1 MNGRRVL
8 IARIRNPWQELRL
21 LSPSDTSA
29 KFPICL
35 SQSSTLFSSYIQWN
49 DSQAEFKRQYLL
61 GISMPYGPAFRQLS
75 FIYNKV
81 SGNILD
87 REEWHQNYL
96 IRFGRHRSM
105 SLGKHPLLVRPSIID
120 PSPSVFWLRSL
131 DVSAASPRL
140 ELLDL
145 SGGVSPLRLLGACLI
160 EKHVKDAPSLSMV
173 LLFDPPG
180 LFPDCRI

>member
-1 MNGRRVL
+1 MINYEWAPCLDCQNKQSV
-8 IARIRNPWQELRL
+8 ARTTSSISFRHLRKVSHMSESIL
-21 LSPSDTSA
+21 NFVS
-29 KFPICL
+29 F
-35 SQSSTLFSSYIQWN
+35 YIQWN

-120 PSPSVFWLRSL
+120 PSPSVFGLRSL
-131 DVSAASPRL
+131 EFLQLLRASNSLTSLVESPR
-140 ELLDL
+140 
-145 SGGVSPLRLLGACLI
+145 
-160 EKHVKDAPSLSMV
+160 
-173 LLFDPPG
+173 
-180 LFPDCRI
+180 

>member
-8 IARIRNPWQELRL
+8 IARIRKPWQELRL
-21 LSPSDTSA
+21 LSHSDTSA
-29 KFPICL
+29 KFSHMPE
-35 SQSSTLFSSYIQWN
+35 STLNFVSSYIQWN

-81 SGNILD
+81 TGNILD

-120 PSPSVFWLRSL
+120 PSPPVFGLRSL
-131 DVSAASPRL
+131 DVSAASP
-140 ELLDL
+140 
-145 SGGVSPLRLLGACLI
+145 VP
-160 EKHVKDAPSLSMV
+160 
-173 LLFDPPG
+173 
-180 LFPDCRI
+180 

>member
-1 MNGRRVL
+1 MCKTESMINYEW
-8 IARIRNPWQELRL
+8 APWLACQYKESVVRTTSPIPFGHLREV
-21 LSPSDTSA
+21 SHMPD
-29 KFPICL
+29 
-35 SQSSTLFSSYIQWN
+35 STLNFVPSYIQWN

-61 GISMPYGPAFRQLS
+61 GISMPYGPAFRQFS

-120 PSPSVFWLRSL
+120 PSPPVFGLRSL
-131 DVSAASPRL
+131 DVSAASPVPRT
-140 ELLDL
+140 
-145 SGGVSPLRLLGACLI
+145 P
-160 EKHVKDAPSLSMV
+160 
-173 LLFDPPG
+173 
-180 LFPDCRI
+180 